1 MESVYTAKLPRN
13 IVSCLVTI
21 FNFRSTAFCAL
32 FNEAFY
38 FFPSATPWPELSDVS
53 DVLFVSPPFF
63 SASR

>member
-1 MESVYTAKLPRN
+1 MERVYTAKLPRN

-21 FNFRSTAFCAL
+21 FNFHSAAFCAL

-38 FFPSATPWPELSDVS
+38 LLLLATLWPLLSDVS
-53 DVLFVSPPFF
+53 FVLFVSPPFF